1 MISSTSIIV
10 SWSSPS
16 SESAILFYEVTR
28 NSSIIQETS
37 DLQYTDINL
46 TPYTVYTYTI
56 TATNNAGSTVSGST
70 TVRTLEDIPAGVTP
84 VSTSNIQARSVLA
97 SWSVASQPN
106 GVITMYNVFISSVD
120 GEELVFSG
128 LAVSTVITSKFSD
141 NLYISKSSV
150 CNLEF

>member
-1 MISSTSIIV
+1 M
-10 SWSSPS
+10 
-16 SESAILFYEVTR
+16 
-28 NSSIIQETS
+28 
-37 DLQYTDINL
+37 QYTDINL

-84 VSTSNIQARSVLA
+84 VSISNIQARSVLA

-128 LAVSTVITSKFSD
+128 LAISTVITSKLSD
-141 NLYISKSSV
+141 NFYISKSSV